1 MATAPSALPASTP
14 LTAEVAENLG
24 ILPASHWHHDEDDAG
39 ADTDDTASTIGSI
52 TSSTASLSESIFE
65 YRQVLGRTYHRD
77 VGTAEAWQPNDPRH
91 IEAMDLF
98 HHLQTLILSG
108 KLFRAPLS
116 KSIQKSSISEPAPV
130 FGLIGIVE
138 DWERYYQ
145 QAFRCCKP
153 GGYVE
158 DLTNGVVLDSD
169 DGTVKEGGALHQWG
183 KVFHEGGRKLGRT
196 FKVIELGLH
205 KKAMEKAG
213 FVDIVIEDYKV
224 PIGPW
229 PEDKKRNELGTWA
242 KIAME
247 SDLEGYVNY
256 IWGFVLGWA
265 PEEISQYCAAV
276 RRELKNPNIHSYY
289 RTRVAYGRKPE

>member
-24 ILPASHWHHDEDDAG
+24 ILPASHWHHDQDDAG

-65 YRQVLGRTYHRD
+65 YRQILGRPYHRD

-130 FGLIGIVE
+130 FGQSTL
-138 DWERYYQ
+138 
-145 QAFRCCKP
+145 
-153 GGYVE
+153 
-158 DLTNGVVLDSD
+158 LTNLLVPKSSVQMSRPFSL
-169 DGTVKEGGALHQWG
+169 
-183 KVFHEGGRKLGRT
+183 LGFLRT
-196 FKVIELGLH
+196 SNSKSTISTRSR
-205 KKAMEKAG
+205 
-213 FVDIVIEDYKV
+213 
-224 PIGPW
+224 PGPNTLLTTST
-229 PEDKKRNELGTWA
+229 R
-242 KIAME
+242 
-247 SDLEGYVNY
+247 
-256 IWGFVLGWA
+256 
-265 PEEISQYCAAV
+265 AA
-276 RRELKNPNIHSYY
+276 
-289 RTRVAYGRKPE
+289 

>member
-1 MATAPSALPASTP
+1 MRCHGQSVRLLHLSCSFKEGHSPLYLVSYSDITDMATAPSALPASTP

-65 YRQVLGRTYHRD
+65 YRQILGRPYHRD

-130 FGLIGIVE
+130 FGQSTL
-138 DWERYYQ
+138 
-145 QAFRCCKP
+145 
-153 GGYVE
+153 
-158 DLTNGVVLDSD
+158 LTNLLVPKSSVQMSRPFSL
-169 DGTVKEGGALHQWG
+169 
-183 KVFHEGGRKLGRT
+183 LGFLRT
-196 FKVIELGLH
+196 SNSKSTISTRSR
-205 KKAMEKAG
+205 
-213 FVDIVIEDYKV
+213 
-224 PIGPW
+224 PGPNTLLTTST
-229 PEDKKRNELGTWA
+229 R
-242 KIAME
+242 
-247 SDLEGYVNY
+247 
-256 IWGFVLGWA
+256 
-265 PEEISQYCAAV
+265 AA
-276 RRELKNPNIHSYY
+276 
-289 RTRVAYGRKPE
+289 